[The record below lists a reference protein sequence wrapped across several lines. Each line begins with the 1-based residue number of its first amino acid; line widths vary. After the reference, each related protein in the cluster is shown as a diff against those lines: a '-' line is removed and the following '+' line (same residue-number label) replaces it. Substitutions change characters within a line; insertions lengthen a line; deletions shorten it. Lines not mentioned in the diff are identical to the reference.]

1 VASPSSE
8 NNLTERYYV
17 TLIVRLMVDHHGQL
31 IHGEMVDA
39 TNTFRE
45 RFIGRHG
52 LIDTMQTWLT
62 RQERGGADGPQT
74 LE

>member
-1 VASPSSE
+1 VASPPSE

-45 RFIGRHG
+45 RFTGRHG
-52 LIDTMQTWLT
+52 LIEAVQTWLT
-62 RQERGGADGPQT
+62 RQERGGAGGQQAP
-74 LE
+74 E